1 VSEQLKEI
9 THFVHTIYK
18 RLVVHTYSL
27 SLSLSLPDLFNF
39 LKILLWSN
47 QHLIIVPCVMIVAA
61 AEIPPSVS
69 IKQSFRIGELKPNTS
84 IAIHT
89 YKTQKKKKPIH
100 TCTYMSLK
108 TYNCCERKRRKE
120 KENINC
126 LGAAICP
133 SLTS

>member
-1 VSEQLKEI
+1 
-9 THFVHTIYK
+9 
-18 RLVVHTYSL
+18 
-27 SLSLSLPDLFNF
+27 
-39 LKILLWSN
+39 
-47 QHLIIVPCVMIVAA
+47 MIVAA

-69 IKQSFRIGELKPNTS
+69 IKQSFRIGEVKSNTF

-89 YKTQKKKKPIH
+89 YKTFIH
-100 TCTYMSLK
+100 VLTC

-133 SLTS
+133 SLTSELTEFSSSTNCPIVQDKISSSENPDNNNLPFRKTIHTGCC